1 MSVMHLL
8 FVSYCSGFV
17 LRLISA
23 CSWLVIGLF
32 FGLLL
37 FWSWVIIGS
46 CCGLTSPVC
55 KIFIYVTRC
64 LRIPMNFLYR
74 IGGDRVHACRVASL
88 SRHGCAHSEKEK
100 RGLPDG
106 TAPSAYRTMVRHGR
120 DWLGLVGSGRVG
132 CGLLGSGR
140 VGKGLVPTSR
150 VYQEIR
156 EKGGDD
162 CGDGAWV
169 LFLCFWRRGI
179 GLCDGSGSP
188 APLPSHLPPRSLRQ
202 SLRLPPHTPS
212 PPAPPPPTLI
222 ASSCVC

>member
-1 MSVMHLL
+1 MHMYIIFIAYMSVVLLL

-17 LRLISA
+17 L
-23 CSWLVIGLF
+23 IGLF

-132 CGLLGSGR
+132 CGLLGSSR
-140 VGKGLVPTSR
+140 VGKGLVPTSCFGR
-150 VYQEIR
+150 SCVAKRLGRR
-156 EKGGDD
+156 EGMIVVMGRG
-162 CGDGAWV
+162 CCFFAFGDGGNWD
-169 LFLCFWRRGI
+169 L
-179 GLCDGSGSP
+179 
-188 APLPSHLPPRSLRQ
+188 
-202 SLRLPPHTPS
+202 
-212 PPAPPPPTLI
+212 
-222 ASSCVC
+222 